1 MTSRGNSGMTALGEE
16 VEESKTQS
24 LKVSL
29 GTNGPHGHQ
38 STTPGTTTFSLELS
52 GHVGE
57 YWRSAL

>member
-1 MTSRGNSGMTALGEE
+1 MTALGEE

-24 LKVSL
+24 LKVSS